1 MTSDAAGD
9 QGPALPAAPGRRP
22 PGPLSSSVQVDV
34 AGLSHP
40 GQVRPNNEDHFLVLR
55 FGRFLETLAT
65 NLPAGQAPPRSEDVG
80 YALAVADG
88 LGGHAAGEE
97 ASRRALTTLVGLVLD
112 TPDWFL
118 RMDDPPAAE
127 EVMRR
132 ATERFGRIDHALA
145 EEAVEDP
152 KLHGLGTTMTLAA
165 SLGRDLL
172 LAHVGDSR
180 AYLLRGGPCTSSPAT
195 TPGSASCTRPG

>member
-1 MTSDAAGD
+1 
-9 QGPALPAAPGRRP
+9 
-22 PGPLSSSVQVDV
+22 VQVDV

-40 GQVRPNNEDHFLVLR
+40 GKVRPNNEDHFLVLR
-55 FGRFLETLAT
+55 FGRFLEPLAT
-65 NLPAGQAPPRSEDVG
+65 NLPAGQAPPRREDAG

-88 LGGHAAGEE
+88 LGGHAAGEG
-97 ASRRALTTLVGLVLD
+97 ASKLALTTLVGLVLD

-132 ATERFGRIDHALA
+132 ATERYGRIDQALA
-145 EEAVEDP
+145 AEAAEGLT
-152 KLHGLGTTMTLAA
+152 LHGFGTTLTLAA

-180 AYLLRGGPCTSSPAT
+180 AYLLRGGRCASSRVT
-195 TPGSASCTRPG
+195 TPWFVRCSRPG